1 MSSASLKSLILL
13 SPVRMRI
20 SYLVLLSAVLNCL
33 LFLKHAKFL
42 SPKISSSILYRI
54 QLYRIRIRR
63 KCFPASASRA
73 LVYTGSALATKA
85 VATQMEACTVQV
97 CASYEGWICICLM
110 CFFFGALAYKV
121 YQSTVA
127 EPLAQRT
134 LQKVAVGTF
143 EDASSLTTVQ
153 RSDHRIPRKNPSLK
167 AVVLRGKKTV
177 HLANCWSL
185 KQRRQEVSED
195 ETLNICTCCQ
205 MMKHQESWSSMGLEK
220 YEKQDRGSAS
230 SHALSFRRSPR
241 QEVREDGPP

>member
-97 CASYEGWICICLM
+97 CASYEGWICICLV

-121 YQSTVA
+121 YQSKFSRVSESWIKRAVA
-127 EPLAQRT
+127 EEIAQSR
-134 LQKVAVGTF
+134 LQEVAVGTI

-153 RSDHRIPRKNPSLK
+153 RRGQRIPRKNPSLK
-167 AVVLRGKKTV
+167 AVVLKGKRTV

-195 ETLNICTCCQ
+195 ETLNI
-205 MMKHQESWSSMGLEK
+205 
-220 YEKQDRGSAS
+220 
-230 SHALSFRRSPR
+230 
-241 QEVREDGPP
+241 